1 MEKKVQTSPPKAETE
16 FQYFKYSDM
25 SVEMQTQEDNDMKI
39 LKGRALMNSREKRV
53 TFVQNAPRG
62 ARSIEVAR
70 GEHSRMVRR
79 PDGNYTLTFRF
90 NAEEKLLRAAMLAEV
105 RNMVNFAA
113 ADCNN
118 LKTKKNETERHQ
130 KSEKQSE

>member
-1 MEKKVQTSPPKAETE
+1 MEKKVQTPPPKTETE

-118 LKTKKNETERHQ
+118 LKTKKNESKRE
-130 KSEKQSE
+130 EKD

>member
-1 MEKKVQTSPPKAETE
+1 MEKQIPQSPPKTEIE

-62 ARSIEVAR
+62 ARSVEVAR

-90 NAEEKLLRAAMLAEV
+90 NAEEELLRAAMIAEV

-118 LKTKKNETERHQ
+118 LKTKKNETKRNQ
-130 KSEKQSE
+130 KSEEQSK